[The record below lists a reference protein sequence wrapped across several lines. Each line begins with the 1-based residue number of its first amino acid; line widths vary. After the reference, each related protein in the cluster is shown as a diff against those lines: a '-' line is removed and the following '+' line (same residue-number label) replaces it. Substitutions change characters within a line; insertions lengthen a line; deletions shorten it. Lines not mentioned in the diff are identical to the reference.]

1 LSKSE
6 GEISLAEK
14 GIVFLDEI
22 DKLATQS
29 SPGTRLESFNYATQ
43 STLLKLIEGKRIK
56 VPMSMTPEGS
66 SVRYIDTSKIMFCLG
81 GAFNGLEKI
90 VAKKI
95 GHKEQLIGFRNDTS
109 EDYSEMIKT
118 YEIYSKASHD
128 VMVDSLIEYGM
139 ATELVGRIQT
149 IAPLAPLSKD
159 QLLSCL
165 YDLENSPLKR
175 NKVLFAESNI
185 ELDFDESFLEAVCE
199 KAMKTGTGTRALSSI
214 IKTSVSIAAF
224 NYLGIDNDLKR
235 IIITKECLDNP
246 SDFVTV

>member
-1 LSKSE
+1 
-6 GEISLAEK
+6 
-14 GIVFLDEI
+14 
-22 DKLATQS
+22 
-29 SPGTRLESFNYATQ
+29 
-43 STLLKLIEGKRIK
+43 
-56 VPMSMTPEGS
+56 MSMTPEGS
-66 SVRYIDTSKIMFCLG
+66 SVRHIDTSKMMFCLG

-128 VMVDSLIEYGM
+128 IIVDSLIEYGM

-149 IAPLAPLSKD
+149 IAPLAPLSKE

-175 NKVLFAESNI
+175 NKILFADRNK
-185 ELDFDESFLEAVCE
+185 SF
-199 KAMKTGTGTRALSSI
+199 I
-214 IKTSVSIAAF
+214 F
-224 NYLGIDNDLKR
+224 NYQNIYFCG
-235 IIITKECLDNP
+235 C
-246 SDFVTV
+246 F